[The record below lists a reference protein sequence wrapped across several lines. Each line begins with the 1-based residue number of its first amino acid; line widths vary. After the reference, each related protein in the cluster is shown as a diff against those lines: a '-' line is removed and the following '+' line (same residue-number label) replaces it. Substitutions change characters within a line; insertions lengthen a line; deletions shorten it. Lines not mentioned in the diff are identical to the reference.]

1 MAAATGLNQE
11 MICTSAELVEGGSG
25 VRFTVER
32 HGVSE
37 AAFVVRFRGRA
48 HAYLNRCAHLAVEL
62 DWQQGEYFDL
72 SGLYLICATHGAL
85 YSPESGHC
93 IGGRCNGKGLVALDV
108 SEHGGGVFLI
118 EEGWESV
125 GRQ

>member
-1 MAAATGLNQE
+1 MNPQP
-11 MICTSAELVEGGSG
+11 ICASGDLVDGGSG

-32 HGVSE
+32 HGIVE

-62 DWQQGEYFDL
+62 DWQQGEFFDL

-85 YSPESGHC
+85 YAPDSGRC
-93 IGGRCNGKGLVALDV
+93 LAGRCNGKGLVALNV
-108 SEHGGGVFLI
+108 SERDGSVYLI
-118 EEGWESV
+118 EEGSEGV
-125 GRQ
+125 GQQ